1 MKAMSHHRSRD
12 GVGIVDAVSGR
23 MMRGGFL
30 SEKEQK
36 SVEGIIL

>member
-12 GVGIVDAVSGR
+12 ESIVDAVSGR